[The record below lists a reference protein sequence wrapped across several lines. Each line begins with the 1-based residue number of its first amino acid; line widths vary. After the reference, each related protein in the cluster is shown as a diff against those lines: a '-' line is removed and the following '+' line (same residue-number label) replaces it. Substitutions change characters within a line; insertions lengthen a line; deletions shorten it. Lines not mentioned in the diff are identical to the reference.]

1 LIRCVYA
8 HYVHVISGFM
18 QLAQLLKL
26 EISIWFCFVLP
37 EMLWLFFSFVVI
49 GIVVVKE
56 IQFCVKNS
64 ILRLLNYKT
73 KLY

>member
-1 LIRCVYA
+1 MAV
-8 HYVHVISGFM
+8 
-18 QLAQLLKL
+18 
-26 EISIWFCFVLP
+26 
-37 EMLWLFFSFVVI
+37 FSFVVI